1 MVVTHDDDHDDDSND
16 EDDDDV
22 NVLSLF
28 GDQTW
33 SQFGNYCFSK

>member
-28 GDQTW
+28 GDQT
-33 SQFGNYCFSK
+33 